1 MSNIDTLIKKL
12 CPDGIPV
19 KKLGEVVKFLNGRAY
34 KKNELLDEGKYPVLR
49 VGNFFTSEKWYY
61 SDLELDEDKYCEKGD
76 LLYAW
81 AASLGPMIWSGEKV
95 IFHYHIWKLIFDES
109 ILNKQYLYH
118 FLKNDVDEIY
128 NSLTHSTMPHV
139 SMANM
144 KERLIS
150 VPPIEVQLE
159 IVSILDELDM
169 YESSLMDK
177 LEEEKRL
184 RKEQFDAYAIRLLT
198 GENERKEYENVELKQ
213 IAKFSYGYTDKAKDA
228 GSVRFIRITDIDENG
243 FLKNNDAKYI
253 DYSED
258 VEKYMLHKGDIVMAR
273 TGATYG
279 KTLHVP
285 NDEPAAYAS
294 FLIKISFDNSIMDN
308 KFYWFFTRTQMYW
321 KQANKYV
328 STGGQPQFNTGAI
341 GRVCVPVPPLIEQK
355 MICEKL
361 EKLDTAFRKMIA
373 LLENEILLRQKELAY
388 YRKKLLSYGR

>member
-198 GENERKEYENVELKQ
+198 GENEGKEYENVELKQ

-285 NDEPAAYAS
+285 NNEPAAYAS

>member
-19 KKLGEVVKFLNGRAY
+19 KKLGEIVKFLNGRAY

-198 GENERKEYENVELKQ
+198 GENEGKEYENVELKQ

>member
-19 KKLGEVVKFLNGRAY
+19 KKLGDVVKFLNGRAY

-198 GENERKEYENVELKQ
+198 GENEGKEYENVELKQ

-341 GRVCVPVPPLIEQK
+341 GRVPPLIEQK

>member
-1 MSNIDTLIKKL
+1 
-12 CPDGIPV
+12 
-19 KKLGEVVKFLNGRAY
+19 
-34 KKNELLDEGKYPVLR
+34 
-49 VGNFFTSEKWYY
+49 
-61 SDLELDEDKYCEKGD
+61 
-76 LLYAW
+76 
-81 AASLGPMIWSGEKV
+81 
-95 IFHYHIWKLIFDES
+95 
-109 ILNKQYLYH
+109 
-118 FLKNDVDEIY
+118 
-128 NSLTHSTMPHV
+128 MPHV

-177 LEEEKRL
+177 LEEDKRL

-198 GENERKEYENVELKQ
+198 GENEGKEYENVELKQ

>member
-198 GENERKEYENVELKQ
+198 GENEGKEYENVELKQ
-213 IAKFSYGYTDKAKDA
+213 IAKFSYGYTDKAKDV

>member
-198 GENERKEYENVELKQ
+198 GENEGKEYENVELKQ
-213 IAKFSYGYTDKAKDA
+213 IAKFSYGYN
-228 GSVRFIRITDIDENG
+228 R
-243 FLKNNDAKYI
+243 Y
-253 DYSED
+253 
-258 VEKYMLHKGDIVMAR
+258 
-273 TGATYG
+273 
-279 KTLHVP
+279 
-285 NDEPAAYAS
+285 
-294 FLIKISFDNSIMDN
+294 
-308 KFYWFFTRTQMYW
+308 
-321 KQANKYV
+321 
-328 STGGQPQFNTGAI
+328 
-341 GRVCVPVPPLIEQK
+341 
-355 MICEKL
+355 
-361 EKLDTAFRKMIA
+361 
-373 LLENEILLRQKELAY
+373 
-388 YRKKLLSYGR
+388 

>member
-198 GENERKEYENVELKQ
+198 GENEGKEYENVELKQ

-388 YRKKLLSYGR
+388 YRKKLLS

>member
-198 GENERKEYENVELKQ
+198 GENEGKEYENVELKQ

>member
-198 GENERKEYENVELKQ
+198 GENEGKEYENVELKQ

-388 YRKKLLSYGR
+388 YRKKLLSRLS

>member
-81 AASLGPMIWSGEKV
+81 AASLGPIIWSGEKV

-198 GENERKEYENVELKQ
+198 GENEGKEYENVELKQ

>member
-198 GENERKEYENVELKQ
+198 GENEGKEYENVELKQ

-294 FLIKISFDNSIMDN
+294 FLLKISFDNSIMDN

>member
-159 IVSILDELDM
+159 IVRILDELDM

-198 GENERKEYENVELKQ
+198 GENEGKEYENVELKQ

>member
-1 MSNIDTLIKKL
+1 M
-12 CPDGIPV
+12 
-19 KKLGEVVKFLNGRAY
+19 R
-34 KKNELLDEGKYPVLR
+34 
-49 VGNFFTSEKWYY
+49 
-61 SDLELDEDKYCEKGD
+61 
-76 LLYAW
+76 
-81 AASLGPMIWSGEKV
+81 
-95 IFHYHIWKLIFDES
+95 
-109 ILNKQYLYH
+109 
-118 FLKNDVDEIY
+118 
-128 NSLTHSTMPHV
+128 
-139 SMANM
+139 
-144 KERLIS
+144 
-150 VPPIEVQLE
+150 
-159 IVSILDELDM
+159 
-169 YESSLMDK
+169 
-177 LEEEKRL
+177 
-184 RKEQFDAYAIRLLT
+184 
-198 GENERKEYENVELKQ
+198 
-213 IAKFSYGYTDKAKDA
+213 
-228 GSVRFIRITDIDENG
+228 
-243 FLKNNDAKYI
+243 I

-279 KTLHVP
+279 KTLYVP

-388 YRKKLLSYGR
+388 YRKKLLS

>member
-1 MSNIDTLIKKL
+1 M
-12 CPDGIPV
+12 
-19 KKLGEVVKFLNGRAY
+19 
-34 KKNELLDEGKYPVLR
+34 
-49 VGNFFTSEKWYY
+49 GNFFTSEKWYY

-81 AASLGPMIWSGEKV
+81 AASLGPMILSGEKV

-184 RKEQFDAYAIRLLT
+184 RKEQFDAYAIRLLS
-198 GENERKEYENVELKQ
+198 GENEGKEYENVELKQ

>member
-198 GENERKEYENVELKQ
+198 GENEGKEYENVELKQ

-321 KQANKYV
+321 KKANKYV
-328 STGGQPQFNTGAI
+328 STGGQPLFNTGAI

>member
-198 GENERKEYENVELKQ
+198 GENEGKEYENVELKQ

-294 FLIKISFDNSIMDN
+294 FLIKISFDNSLMDN

>member
-139 SMANM
+139 SIANM

-198 GENERKEYENVELKQ
+198 GENEGKEYENVELKQ

-243 FLKNNDAKYI
+243 FLKNNDA
-253 DYSED
+253 
-258 VEKYMLHKGDIVMAR
+258 KYMLHKGDIVMAR

>member
-198 GENERKEYENVELKQ
+198 GENEGKEYENVELKQ

-228 GSVRFIRITDIDENG
+228 GSVRFIRITDIDEIG

>member
-109 ILNKQYLYH
+109 ILNKQYLYNL
-118 FLKNDVDEIY
+118 LKNDVDEIY

-198 GENERKEYENVELKQ
+198 GENEGKEYENVELKQ

>member
-95 IFHYHIWKLIFDES
+95 IFHYHIWKLIFNES

-198 GENERKEYENVELKQ
+198 GENEGKEYENVELKQ

>member
-61 SDLELDEDKYCEKGD
+61 SDLELDEDKYCENGD

-159 IVSILDELDM
+159 IVSMLDELDM

-184 RKEQFDAYAIRLLT
+184 RKEQFDAYVIRLLT
-198 GENERKEYENVELKQ
+198 GENEGKEYENVELKQ

-243 FLKNNDAKYI
+243 FLKNSDAKYI

-258 VEKYMLHKGDIVMAR
+258 VERYMLHKGDIIMAR

-279 KTLHVP
+279 KTLYVP

>member
-198 GENERKEYENVELKQ
+198 GENEGKEYENVELKQ

-341 GRVCVPVPPLIEQK
+341 GRVWVPVPPLIEQK